1 MSLATKLGL
10 GTLCALA
17 AAILTIAVWPASE
30 ADKARDDGEQLGAA
44 VSSLYAADT
53 TAEVDAALEDVA
65 DAAADTRAHAGE
77 QADERVNDAT
87 DALSRA
93 ADGFVGSVTA
103 EDEFDQELYEY
114 ELDVA
119 LDDLADGAEDIRED
133 APKVEQAFWDGF
145 DSELTTNA

>member
-17 AAILTIAVWPASE
+17 VGILTIAFWPASVS
-30 ADKARDDGEQLGAA
+30 DKAREDGEQLGTA

-53 TAEVDAALEDVA
+53 TDEVDAALEDVS
-65 DAAADTRAHAGE
+65 DAAADTGAHAGD
-77 QADERVNDAT
+77 QVDERVNDAA
-87 DALSRA
+87 DALNRA

-103 EDEFDQELYEY
+103 DNEFDQELYEY

-119 LDDLADGAEDIRED
+119 LDDLADGAEDTRED
-133 APKVEQAFWDGF
+133 APEVEQAFWDGF
-145 DSELTTNA
+145 DSTFTTA

>member
-1 MSLATKLGL
+1 MSLATKFGL
-10 GTLCALA
+10 GTLCAVA
-17 AAILTIAVWPASE
+17 VAILTIALWPASE

-77 QADERVNDAT
+77 QADERVDDAT

-103 EDEFDQELYEY
+103 GDEFDQELYEY
-114 ELDVA
+114 ELDGA
-119 LDDLADGAEDIRED
+119 LDDLADGAANTRED
-133 APKVEQAFWDGF
+133 APEVEQAFWDGF
-145 DSELTTNA
+145 DSTLTTNA

>member
-30 ADKARDDGEQLGAA
+30 ADKARD
-44 VSSLYAADT
+44 
-53 TAEVDAALEDVA
+53 
-65 DAAADTRAHAGE
+65 AGE

-103 EDEFDQELYEY
+103 ADEFDQEPYEY
-114 ELDVA
+114 ELDAA
-119 LDDLADGAEDIRED
+119 LDDLADSAEDTRED
-133 APKVEQAFWDGF
+133 APQVERAFWDGF

>member
-30 ADKARDDGEQLGAA
+30 ADKARDDGERLGAA

-93 ADGFVGSVTA
+93 ADGFVGGVTA
-103 EDEFDQELYEY
+103 EDGFDQELYEY

-119 LDDLADGAEDIRED
+119 LDDLADGAEGFRED
-133 APKVEQAFWDGF
+133 APGVEQAFWDGF
-145 DSELTTNA
+145 DSTLSTT